1 MLPATRTL
9 RDRLRAAAVRERRVI
24 RRTPGAA
31 LLRTGAEPATPAGRI
46 LPAMSARP
54 HSHLSAAD
62 LDHLRTALRK
72 KRDELLAAQRSS
84 HADQRGIAADEIED
98 GDVAERMIEQE
109 AALRIGAFDA
119 SLLTEVERALKKIDD
134 GGYGVSEDSG
144 APIPLERLTAV
155 PWARRT
161 AQEEEHRRG

>member
-1 MLPATRTL
+1 MS
-9 RDRLRAAAVRERRVI
+9 VR
-24 RRTPGAA
+24 P
-31 LLRTGAEPATPAGRI
+31 
-46 LPAMSARP
+46 
-54 HSHLSAAD
+54 SHLSPTD

-72 KRDELLAAQRSS
+72 KRDDLLAAQRSS
-84 HADQRGIAADEIED
+84 QDDQRGISDDVIED

-119 SLLTEVERALKKIDD
+119 TLLGEVERALKKIDD

-144 APIPLERLTAV
+144 APIPVDRLNAV

-161 AQEEEHRRG
+161 AQEEERQHR